1 MVVFFKLGVDF
12 GIFRTNMSLLNVD
25 VFERRGLMAKNNS
38 KKDNWTNVL
47 EELIILL
54 FLLIIFAI
62 VT

>member
-1 MVVFFKLGVDF
+1 
-12 GIFRTNMSLLNVD
+12 
-25 VFERRGLMAKNNS
+25 MAKNNS